1 MANIPLLIG
10 IDGGATKTAGV
21 LITSDGRVTARA
33 RARGSAIIGPPGSEA
48 CATLS
53 SIVDSL
59 CAQAAIARGDIA
71 WLGLGLNGV
80 DFEDELPMQH
90 AALAA
95 ALAVSPDR
103 FTLVND
109 ALVALWGA
117 SASPAA
123 CIVHHGSG
131 FTAAYRAEHGGER
144 LFNHLDV
151 ARVFD
156 MRSALV
162 SLVERMI
169 LGMAEPTPLKEK
181 ALAYFGITD
190 ERKYCEAVFRR
201 LIPRERQLSSLPL
214 IYQAWLEGDPAAVEL
229 VRKAV
234 DDYAVAA
241 VTMIRRTGNPNADAT
256 FGGGVIASA
265 PAQFWPLLAERVR
278 GDYPDATVKPPDLAA
293 ELGAAIMAGYH
304 IGMEPRH
311 LFQTLLASYS
321 GRETE

>member
-21 LITSDGRVTARA
+21 LITSDGRVVARA

-53 SIVDSL
+53 SILDSL

-71 WLGLGLNGV
+71 WLGLGLNGI
-80 DFEDELPMQH
+80 DFEDELPLQH
-90 AALAA
+90 ATLAA
-95 ALAVSPDR
+95 ALRISPDR
-103 FTLVND
+103 LTLVND
-109 ALVALWGA
+109 GLVALWGA
-117 SASPAA
+117 SAAPAA

-131 FTAAYRAEHGGER
+131 FTAAYRAEHGKEQ

-151 ARVFD
+151 ARIFD

-162 SLVERMI
+162 SLVERVI

-181 ALAYFGITD
+181 ALAHFGITD

-214 IYQAWLEGDPAAVEL
+214 IYQACLEGDPAAADL
-229 VRKAV
+229 VAKAAH
-234 DDYAVAA
+234 DYAVAA

-265 PAQFWPLLAERVR
+265 PAQFWPLLAARVH
-278 GDYPDATVKPPDLAA
+278 DCYPAATVKPPELPA

-304 IGMEPRH
+304 IGLDPAK
-311 LFQTLLASYS
+311 LLEEL
-321 GRETE
+321 READSDR

>member
-21 LITSDGRVTARA
+21 LITSDGRVVARA

-71 WLGLGLNGV
+71 WLGLGLNGI

-95 ALAVSPDR
+95 ALGISPDR

-109 ALVALWGA
+109 GLVALWGA
-117 SASPAA
+117 SAAPAA

-169 LGMAEPTPLKEK
+169 LGMAPPTPLKEK
-181 ALAYFGITD
+181 ALAHFGITD

-234 DDYAVAA
+234 DDYALAA
-241 VTMIRRTGNPNADAT
+241 RAMIAKTGRPDADAT

-265 PAQFWPLLAERVR
+265 PAQFWPLLAARVH
-278 GDYPDATVKPPDLAA
+278 DCYPAATVKLPELPA
-293 ELGAAIMAGYH
+293 ELGAAIMAGYR
-304 IGMEPRH
+304 IGLDPAK
-311 LFQTLLASYS
+311 LFEEL
-321 GRETE
+321 READSDR